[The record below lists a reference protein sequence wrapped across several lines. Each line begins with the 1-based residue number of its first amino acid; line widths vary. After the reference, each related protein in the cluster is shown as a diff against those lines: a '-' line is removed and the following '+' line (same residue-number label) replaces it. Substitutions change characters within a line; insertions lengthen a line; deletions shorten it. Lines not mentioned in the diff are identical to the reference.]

1 MLSPMFLLPV
11 EEQHRVDDSFY
22 RYKSIKICTF
32 LSQSLKNEVL
42 ARSPQ
47 YGSRFLAVAKK
58 SKKVGTSLD
67 WIFGFLNQKEK
78 KKKKKVF
85 GGVNFQ
91 RLCLCLSWIPV
102 TFLLLGTCSDAYLF
116 W

>member
-78 KKKKKVF
+78 KKKKK
-85 GGVNFQ
+85 
-91 RLCLCLSWIPV
+91 
-102 TFLLLGTCSDAYLF
+102 FLVELTSNV
-116 W
+116 